1 MRCRIR
7 QWFAGFLSVVMLI
20 SMLPVTA
27 YAEGGGSPEKTA
39 IEQIQELID
48 ALPNAEEI
56 TADSRTAV
64 REQIDAIEAAL
75 SELDGEETAKLDAAR
90 YEAALSALST
100 LDSAAGAETENNGA
114 DTNNRKGTTPVSE
127 SNETGSD
134 TVTGGDLHTGT
145 VAKRV
150 QSMIDALPDAETVT
164 ADNRADVEAQ
174 LTAIDEAK
182 LALSQEELDAL
193 DITRYNNVVLA
204 LLALE
209 GLSGVNQIALSAT
222 DHNMAN
228 GSLTISADGS
238 YTVTGTTTSNTILVK
253 NNAQVTITLNNVSV
267 TSSGCAFDIQSGNVT
282 LILADGTTN
291 SFTSN
296 NYYAGIHVAEGAS
309 LTIDGT
315 GTLNAVS
322 KQVTGVSAPF
332 DKTLGAGIGGN
343 GGTDVI
349 STEDNA
355 GSILIKGGTVNAKC
369 EGDGAGIGGGW
380 TWEEHKAHGSFQSIT
395 ITGGKVTAESGGNG
409 AGIGCGCWAAEM
421 GTINI
426 NGGEVH
432 AKSASPNG
440 VSYAI
445 GYAHKDKEFES
456 NISVE
461 GGVIFTEGPNGRGIG
476 AESLT
481 KKNCLIVSESSS
493 VEINGN
499 PTITGDVTL
508 PDGKTLTI
516 PSGST
521 LTVAEGAML
530 TVAKGANL
538 TVAAGATLTVETNAE
553 LTVAEGATLTNNNK
567 IVNHGKIVQDGT
579 INGSGTMEGNP
590 AAVYKLSVTA
600 PVLASATEGYSQ
612 PEAQPITI
620 QNTGTMEAAISKVTV
635 SGSEFTIS
643 EDGGSDHT
651 VAVGGTNTNWKIQP
665 RTGLMTGIHT
675 ATVTVTYDGG
685 KTATAQVS
693 FVVKYAEDVLL
704 DVSKRS
710 LRFDSDGRYTVTGT
724 TSANTIT
731 VTGGNVELV
740 LDSVS
745 ITSGACAF
753 DIQGGK
759 VTLILADGTT
769 NSFTS
774 GGGNAGIQVAENA
787 YLTIKGNGAL
797 NATAKKP
804 SNTSSGAGIGGHSA
818 KTAGHITIE
827 SGTITAKSESS
838 CDGAGIGGGHTSEKG
853 QGGGFQ
859 SITITGGKVTA
870 ESGGNGA
877 GIGGG
882 CWCKNMGTITI
893 SGGEIHAKTNGTNN
907 SVTTGNKSFAIGYG
921 YGSSK
926 GGTITITGGLIFA
939 ESKYGRYIGAAS
951 APTPTNC
958 VVFKNDSG
966 VDFNGNPTI
975 TGNVTLSKN
984 LTIPSGHTLTVADG
998 ATLTVA
1004 KGTTLTVSEGAQ
1016 LTVKEN
1022 GTLIVEGTLTNNN
1035 TIQNDGTINQLGTI
1049 DGSGT
1054 INGKQPG
1061 KYGLSVAVSNF
1072 ASASEGYS
1080 VSEVQPITIRN
1091 TGTMEVTISDVT
1103 VSGHDFTIS
1112 KDEGSDNTVAV
1123 GGTNTSWKIQPQ
1135 PGLAAGNHTA
1145 TVTVTYNGGK
1155 PATTQVSFAVTYAP
1169 GDTLDVSK
1177 RSLLFDSDCQHT
1189 IIGTTT
1195 ANTITVTKGNV
1206 ELVLDSVSVTSGKC
1220 AFDIKGGNVTLIL
1233 KDGTTNSFISGGHY
1247 AGIHVAEG
1255 ATLTIKGNGTLNAT
1269 AKKPGDTI
1277 SGAGIGGNYD
1287 DNAGSITIES
1297 GTVVAKSEG
1306 DGAGIGGG
1314 HANDNADHKYGQFK
1328 SITINGGKVTAESG
1342 GNGAGIGCGCWAK
1355 AMGPINI
1362 NGGEIHAKT
1371 ASTKAYDIG
1380 YGYKNDGDE
1389 FDSTITIKGGVIFTE
1404 GTRNRGIGA
1413 KSSTKEDC
1421 LIVPYSGNVECCGDP
1436 TITGDITIPSGKT
1449 LTVPAEQTLTVAEGA
1464 TLTIVEGATLTVENE
1479 GTIVNNGRIIIY
1491 GTINGRDKVTE
1502 HSAEVYC
1509 LQVTVPTFGNLVE
1522 GYPQQEAKTVTIRN
1536 TGTVAAN
1543 VSEVKLSG
1551 NGFDLNTG
1559 TTGKLESGASNTTWT
1574 IRPRSGLTDGL
1585 YTATLTVAYDGGK
1598 KETVQISL
1606 QVVNEPISYLDSD
1619 GSKKECKSWKTVVSN
1634 ETDWNESNGYGGWY
1648 GLDRNVTFSYRIYVE
1663 GNVKLIL
1670 KDGCTLSTRGITIRY
1685 GSTLTIYAQSADAD
1699 TMGALSAQNVYDEC
1713 AGIGGEPDWEGK
1725 AGAGNI
1731 VICGGKITAVGGK
1744 KAAGI
1749 GGGENGYGGHITI
1762 YGGVVTATGS
1772 NGGAGIGGGYGSGGR
1787 GGYITIYGGTVTAT
1801 GSGGGA
1807 GIGGGCSGDAQS
1819 TEGVTIY
1826 GGTVTATGSNGG
1838 AGIGAGTSGK
1848 SGKFSTGENGD
1859 AVIHANGGISN
1870 KENQSSWSGVIFE
1883 EGNGQVY
1890 GDPIPTEDFEVGSGE
1905 TLTVPGGK
1913 TLTVAD
1919 GVTLTNSGA
1928 VNIES
1933 GGHVYKEERGTIT
1946 GNSFKWEAPPYQLSV
1961 ANITFDDAQY
1971 GYAPLSGQ
1979 TITITNTGSGSYNPV
1994 IKSVTLDGDGF
2005 TLGKGNCGQVEKGT
2019 PDESW
2024 SIRPDSNLSV
2034 GKYTASIIVT
2044 YGESGSGV
2052 TKTATAEVSF
2062 TVTKAKPTVT
2072 VEASSADGEL
2082 NYGDDITLTATV
2094 SADGVDAKDI
2104 TGEVAFQ
2111 AGGVSLGTVPLQTA
2125 ASSGATLIISGSDR
2139 KTQKVL
2145 FGDSSDTSVTLTASY
2160 NGNDSIGE
2168 QTKTAD
2174 VTVKPKELTFS
2185 FTPKNKTY
2193 DGEASVEGD
2202 FGDFSGQ
2209 LLAEEGTT
2217 DEVTI
2222 KSYAASAG
2230 DADAGTG
2237 KSVTVTEITLDGADA
2252 KYYTPGRLPDAVAC
2266 GTVDIARAAACVTG
2280 EPVGAT
2286 DLCYTGASQELLTTG
2301 ALCTGGTMKY
2311 FVGEKDDASRPGAEA
2326 EWKEDIADI
2335 TATETG
2341 TYTVWYK
2348 VEGDGNHISTEP
2360 ASLSVAI
2367 GKADTSVTVTAAL
2380 ASAGEGAL
2388 TYGEDIT
2395 LTATVDSDNID
2406 KSCAEKITGEVE
2418 FKIGET
2424 SLGTAP
2430 LQTAT
2435 ATLTISGSDREKQHA
2450 LFGEDGSTTLTASYG
2465 GDANCN
2471 ESANGSETITMA
2483 KRDLLYTVTAQ
2494 DREYVPDNDVVAV
2507 TLTPDTPVKGEDL
2520 TLTAIGRVEK
2530 ADTGIYDTISLSDI
2544 TLTGEDGKYYNSVA
2558 ETATVKVT
2566 VEIRKIR
2573 ARVDTPPV
2581 GASDLI
2587 YTGAS
2592 QKLLAAGAVSTGG
2605 VLQYLVGEKDDPS
2618 LPAEDAEWKE
2628 DIASVT
2634 ATEAGTYTV
2643 WYRAYEDPDY
2653 TTSET
2658 GSVTVVLEKAP
2669 AQVDTEPVGAADL
2682 AYTGKPRELLS
2693 AEAVST
2699 GGALQYFVGEKDDP
2713 SLPAADAEWKEDIAD
2728 VTATE
2733 AGTYTV
2739 WYKVTGDEN
2748 HKDTEPASLTV
2759 SIEKASGR
2767 ASVSLEN
2774 YLCGDTDTLPVPQS
2788 ETNGTEKV
2796 TYFYKEKDAQED
2808 AYRAERPLVAGE
2820 YTVKAVFEE
2829 TANYRETVATAD
2841 FSVTHRF
2848 DTGWNVG
2855 ADGVYQTCPCHTDFR
2870 LTQNGI
2876 LEVPEALRENE
2887 TLNTPEKIVR
2897 TLREEAVEKASVP
2910 EQNTV
2915 VYDVTLQ
2922 IKDSGSGWTEM
2933 TDESLPAEGIEVT
2946 LPYPEG
2952 TDARYTFTVIHMITT
2967 GKSAGQTEIPE
2978 VTNTEQGI
2986 CFTVKSLS
2994 PFCIS
2999 WTAPKQETP
3008 PEKADGGKADDQ
3020 KADGGKADDQ
3030 KADGGK
3036 ADDQKTDDGK
3046 VDDQKTD
3053 DEADNED
3060 TDDED
3065 ADMEDALTQVQ
3076 GGILP
3081 AGGAVRGS
3089 QASRAGVRTQESP
3102 SGEESLPSA
3111 QPEGDGSTVR
3121 TPENGET
3128 GGEELL
3134 IPSGVSEENDRTEE
3148 SDRVKESGL
3157 TGFWP
3162 WILLLVVLLA
3172 SGAGAYVLFLGKKR
3186 HKDEK
3191 GA

>member
-1 MRCRIR
+1 MRCRIKHGIR

-27 YAEGGGSPEKTA
+27 YAEGEGAPEKTE

-64 REQIDAIEAAL
+64 REQMDAIDAAL

-90 YEAALSALST
+90 YEAALSALSA
-100 LDSAAGAETENNGA
+100 LDSTTGTETEKNGA
-114 DTNNRKGTTPVSE
+114 DPNNRKGTTPVPE
-127 SNETGSD
+127 SNESKETGSD

-145 VAKRV
+145 AVKRV

-193 DITRYNNVVLA
+193 DITRYDDVVLA

-209 GLSGVNQIALSAT
+209 GISGINPIALSEE
-222 DHNMAN
+222 DHNMAD

-238 YTVTGTTTSNTILVK
+238 YTVTGTTTSNKILVK
-253 NNAQVTITLNNVSV
+253 NNAKATITLNNVSV

-322 KQVTGVSAPF
+322 KEVTSASEPF

-343 GGTDVI
+343 GGTETI
-349 STEDNA
+349 TTEDNA
-355 GSILIKGGTVNAKC
+355 GSITIEGGTINAKS

-380 TWEEHKAHGSFQSIT
+380 TNGSAHGSFRSIT
-395 ITGGKVTAESGGNG
+395 INGGKVTAESGGNG

-426 NGGEVH
+426 NGGEIH
-432 AKSASPNG
+432 AKSASPANQ
-440 VSYAI
+440 SYAI
-445 GYAHKDKEFES
+445 GYAHRGTDFES
-456 NISVE
+456 NVSVE

-476 AESLT
+476 AKSLT
-481 KKNCLIVSESSS
+481 KNNCLIVSESNS
-493 VEINGN
+493 VEIKGN
-499 PTITGDVTL
+499 PTITEDVTL
-508 PDGKTLTI
+508 PSGKNLTI

-521 LTVAEGAML
+521 LTVADGATL

-538 TVAAGATLTVETNAE
+538 TVAAGATLTVETDAA
-553 LTVAEGATLTNNNK
+553 LTVATGATLTNNST

-579 INGSGTMEGNP
+579 INGSGKIEGNP
-590 AAVYKLSVTA
+590 ASVYKLSVTA

-612 PEAQPITI
+612 TEAQPITI
-620 QNTGTMEAAISKVTV
+620 QNTGTMEAVISKVTV

-651 VAVGGTNTNWKIQP
+651 VAVGGTNTSWKIQP

-693 FVVKYAEDVLL
+693 FVVKYAEDILL

-745 ITSGACAF
+745 ITSSGCAF

-769 NSFTS
+769 NSFTTS
-774 GGGNAGIQVAENA
+774 GNNAGIYVAQNA

-797 NATAKKP
+797 NAT
-804 SNTSSGAGIGGHSA
+804 STGQGAGIGGSQN
-818 KTAGHITIE
+818 KPAGYITIE
-827 SGTITAKSESS
+827 SGTVTAKSNG
-838 CDGAGIGGGHTSEKG
+838 DGAGIGGGHTN
-853 QGGGFQ
+853 QGGSGGVFQ

-882 CWCKNMGTITI
+882 CWGKKIGSITI
-893 SGGEIHAKTNGTNN
+893 SGGEIHAKTAAK
-907 SVTTGNKSFAIGYG
+907 TTSKPTSGSIVYDIGYG
-921 YGSSK
+921 YGTQNT
-926 GGTITITGGLIFA
+926 GAINITGGLIFT
-939 ESKYGRYIGAAS
+939 EGTRGRGIKGS
-951 APTPTNC
+951 SGTQSNC
-958 VVFKNDSG
+958 VLFQYNGTVEVK
-966 VDFNGNPTI
+966 GNPTI

-1016 LTVKEN
+1016 LTVETN

-1035 TIQNDGTINQLGTI
+1035 IIQNDGTINQLGTI

-1072 ASASEGYS
+1072 ASAPEGYS
-1080 VSEVQPITIRN
+1080 LPEAQPITIRN
-1091 TGTMEVTISDVT
+1091 TGNMEVTISDVT
-1103 VSGHDFTIS
+1103 VSGHDFTII
-1112 KDEGSDNTVAV
+1112 KGSDDTVAV
-1123 GGTNTSWKIQPQ
+1123 DGTNTSWKIQPQ
-1135 PGLAAGNHTA
+1135 LGLAAGNHTA

-1206 ELVLDSVSVTSGKC
+1206 ELELDSVSITSGKC

-1269 AKKPGDTI
+1269 AKKPSDNTI

-1314 HANDNADHKYGQFK
+1314 HANDDAGQKYGQFK

-1355 AMGPINI
+1355 AMGAINI

-1380 YGYKNDGDE
+1380 YGYKDDSDK
-1389 FDSTITIKGGVIFTE
+1389 FDSPITIKGGVIFTE
-1404 GTRNRGIGA
+1404 GSRNRGIGA
-1413 KSSTKEDC
+1413 KEGTLVEGDSLDDC
-1421 LIVPYSGNVECCGDP
+1421 LIVPYSGDVKCYGNP

-1449 LTVPAEQTLTVAEGA
+1449 LTVPAGHTLTVAEGA
-1464 TLTIVEGATLTVENE
+1464 TLTIVEGATLTVEDN
-1479 GTIVNNGRIIIY
+1479 GKIVNYGRIIVY
-1491 GTINGRDKVTE
+1491 GTMNGRDKVTE

-1559 TTGKLESGASNTTWT
+1559 TIGKLESGASDTSWT
-1574 IRPRSGLTDGL
+1574 IRPQSGLTDGL

-1598 KETVQISL
+1598 KETKQISL

-1619 GSKKECKSWKTVVSN
+1619 GSEKECDNWETVRSDV
-1634 ETDWNESNGYGGWY
+1634 TDWSSANGYGGWY
-1648 GLDRNVTFSYRIYVE
+1648 GLDRDVTVSGRIIVN
-1663 GNVKLIL
+1663 GNVNLIL
-1670 KDGCTLSTRGITIRY
+1670 KDGCTLSALQGITVRY
-1685 GSTLTIYAQSADAD
+1685 HNTLTIYAQSADAD
-1699 TMGALSAQNVYDEC
+1699 TMGALSASGAPWGC
-1713 AGIGGEPDWEGK
+1713 AGIGGDQVNDTK
-1725 AGAGNI
+1725 GAGNI
-1731 VICGGKITAVGGK
+1731 IINGGKITAVGGNYS
-1744 KAAGI
+1744 AGI
-1749 GGGENGYGGHITI
+1749 GGGNTGYGGHITI
-1762 YGGVVTATGS
+1762 NGGVVTATG
-1772 NGGAGIGGGYGSGGR
+1772 
-1787 GGYITIYGGTVTAT
+1787 T
-1801 GSGGGA
+1801 GGGA
-1807 GIGGGCSGDAQS
+1807 GIGGGSG
-1819 TEGVTIY
+1819 ENGRCGYITIN
-1826 GGTVTATGSNGG
+1826 GGTVTATGRGGG
-1838 AGIGAGTSGK
+1838 AGIGGGNNSTVQNTEGITINGGTVTASGNGEGGAGIGDGANTRASVP
-1848 SGKFSTGENGD
+1848 FSTGANGD
-1859 AVIHANGGISN
+1859 AVIHADRISD
-1870 KENQSSWSGVIFE
+1870 KTKQSSWSGVIFE
-1883 EGNGQVY
+1883 GESGQVY
-1890 GDPIPTEDFEVGSGE
+1890 GDPVPTEDFEVRSGE
-1905 TLTVPGGK
+1905 TLKVPKGK
-1913 TLTVAD
+1913 SLTVAD
-1919 GVTLTNSGA
+1919 GVTLTNSGT

-1933 GGHVYKEERGTIT
+1933 DGHVYKEERGTIT
-1946 GNSFKWEAPPYQLSV
+1946 GNTINWEAPPYQLSV
-1961 ANITFDDAQY
+1961 ADITFDDAQY
-1971 GYAPLSGQ
+1971 GYTQPSSQ
-1979 TITITNTGSGSYNPV
+1979 VITITNTGSGSYNPV
-1994 IKSVTLDGDGF
+1994 IKSVTLDGTGF
-2005 TLGKGNCGQVEKGT
+2005 TLEKGT
-2019 PDESW
+2019 CVAVEKSAPNESW
-2024 SIRPDSNLSV
+2024 KIRPDSNLSV
-2034 GKYTASIIVT
+2034 GEYTASIIVT

-2062 TVTKAKPTVT
+2062 TVTKTKPTVT
-2072 VEASSADGEL
+2072 VEASTADGKL

-2104 TGEVAFQ
+2104 TGEVEFKI
-2111 AGGVSLGTVPLQTA
+2111 GETSLGTAPLQTD
-2125 ASSGATLIISGSDR
+2125 ASTTGATLIISGSDR
-2139 KTQKVL
+2139 KTQKAL
-2145 FGDSSDTSVTLTASY
+2145 FGDSGDTSVTLTVSY
-2160 NGNDSIGE
+2160 GGNDRIGE

-2174 VTVKPKELTFS
+2174 VAVKPKELTFS

-2193 DGEASVEGD
+2193 DGDASVEGD

-2222 KSYAASAG
+2222 KSYTASAG

-2252 KYYTPGRLPDAVAC
+2252 KYYTPGSLPDAVDC
-2266 GTVDIARAAACVTG
+2266 GTVDIARAEARVTG
-2280 EPVGAT
+2280 EPAGAK
-2286 DLCYTGASQELLTTG
+2286 DLCYTGAAQELLT
-2301 ALCTGGTMKY
+2301 AEAVCMGGTMKY
-2311 FVGEKDDASRPGAEA
+2311 FVGEKDDTSRPGAEA
-2326 EWKEDIADI
+2326 VWTELLSDI

-2348 VEGDGNHISTEP
+2348 VEGDGNHSSTEP
-2360 ASLSVAI
+2360 ASLSVTI
-2367 GKADTSVTVTAAL
+2367 GRADTSVTVTAAL

-2395 LTATVDSDNID
+2395 LTATVDSDSID
-2406 KSCAEKITGEVE
+2406 ASCAEEITGEVE

-2430 LQTAT
+2430 LQTAA

-2450 LFGEDGSTTLTASYG
+2450 LFGESGSTTLTARYG

-2471 ESANGSETITMA
+2471 ESDGSETVTMA
-2483 KRDLLYTVTAQ
+2483 KRDLPYTVTAQ
-2494 DREYVPDNDVVAV
+2494 DREFVPDDNVVAV

-2520 TLTAIGRVEK
+2520 TLTATGRVEK
-2530 ADTGIYDTISLSDI
+2530 ADAGIYDTISLSDI
-2544 TLTGEDGKYYNSVA
+2544 TLTGEDGKYYNPVA

-2573 ARVDTPPV
+2573 AKVDTPPV
-2581 GASDLI
+2581 GASNLA
-2587 YTGAS
+2587 YTGEP
-2592 QKLLAAGAVSTGG
+2592 QELLAAEAVCTGG
-2605 VLQYLVGEKDDPS
+2605 TLQYFVGEKDDPS
-2618 LPAEDAEWKE
+2618 LPAADVEWTE
-2628 DIASVT
+2628 LLSDVT

-2653 TTSET
+2653 TTSEI

-2669 AQVDTEPVGAADL
+2669 AQVDTAPVGAADL
-2682 AYTGKPRELLS
+2682 AYTGEPQELL
-2693 AEAVST
+2693 AGEAVCT
-2699 GGALQYFVGEKDDP
+2699 GGTLQYFAGEKDDP
-2713 SLPAADAEWKEDIAD
+2713 SLPEADAAWTELLSDI
-2728 VTATE
+2728 TATE

-2759 SIEKASGR
+2759 SIEKASGQ
-2767 ASVSLEN
+2767 ASVSLED

-2829 TANYRETVATAD
+2829 TANYREAVATAD

-2876 LEVPEALRENE
+2876 SQVPEALRENE

-2897 TLREEAVEKASVP
+2897 ALREEAAEKASVP
-2910 EQNTV
+2910 EQDTV

-2967 GKSAGQTEIPE
+2967 GESAGQTEILE
-2978 VTNTEQGI
+2978 VANTEQGI

-3008 PEKADGGKADDQ
+3008 PEKADDGKAEDQ
-3020 KADGGKADDQ
+3020 KTDNG
-3030 KADGGK
+3030 
-3036 ADDQKTDDGK
+3036 KTDDGK
-3046 VDDQKTD
+3046 VDDGKAD
-3053 DEADNED
+3053 DEKADDGKADHED

-3065 ADMEDALTQVQ
+3065 ADMEDALTLVR
-3076 GGILP
+3076 GEILP

-3089 QASRAGVRTQESP
+3089 QAGVRTQERP
-3102 SGEESLPSA
+3102 GEEASLLPA
-3111 QPEGDGSTVR
+3111 QPEGAGSAVR
-3121 TPENGET
+3121 APENGET
-3128 GGEELL
+3128 GDGELL
-3134 IPSGVSEENDRTEE
+3134 LPSGVSEENGRAE
-3148 SDRVKESGL
+3148 ESGL

-3186 HKDEK
+3186 RKDDKE
-3191 GA
+3191 A